1 MAFDPADPYCLWRA
15 TTIYVMLFSFL
26 RNLFFSLSF
35 FFLLLLTFVS
45 YWTRRF
51 HDRPVYGGAVMKLAS
66 PSLSLVFF
74 FFFFDCIFLNSS
86 RQYLERRY
94 STFVIIHF
102 LNSNRQYLERR
113 HSMFVI
119 IQWTLQLQEY
129 RNSFQKL
136 RGTIFFNSIR
146 FVRWD

>member
-35 FFLLLLTFVS
+35 FFFSSSYFRLVLDAEISRSTGLRRGGDETCFSFSVSLLLLLRL
-45 YWTRRF
+45 Y
-51 HDRPVYGGAVMKLAS
+51 
-66 PSLSLVFF
+66 
-74 FFFFDCIFLNSS
+74 FLNSS

-102 LNSNRQYLERR
+102 LNSSRQYLERR